1 MAKISIILPDKLDS
15 KIRQYAEENDTNI
28 TNTCIILLKKGLDF
42 TEKDN
47 INLEKYEQLE
57 KDYKDLEKE
66 LAETKKKYESE
77 RTERIK
83 TLDSYKNFNK
93 ELLDLMRAD
102 RVLQLEQKEPKKN
115 LLHRIKTFFI
125 GEKPEN

>member
-83 TLDSYKNFNK
+83 TLENYKNFNNK
-93 ELLDLMRAD
+93 LLELMQAD
-102 RVLQLEQKEPKKN
+102 KILQIEQKQPKKN
-115 LLHRIKTFFI
+115 LLNRIKIFFI
-125 GEKPEN
+125 GEKPEK